1 MKLSYRTMFY
11 PLGVIGISLDI
22 DSRILECVDSALGK
36 LGENVRQSIYYY
48 LKKDF
53 MLEKFEIPRKPEVFE
68 RALISIFGKEGC
80 KVIEKM
86 ILVEIRKNF
95 RLKRVLSFKKAIKVL
110 SDAGT
115 CSKKQ
120 LLNK

>member
-1 MKLSYRTMFY
+1 MSI
-11 PLGVIGISLDI
+11 PLEVDLK
-22 DSRILECVDSALGK
+22 ILKCVDTALGK

-53 MLEKFEIPRKPEVFE
+53 MLERSEIPRKPEVFE
-68 RALISIFGKEGC
+68 RALTSIFGQEGC

-86 ILVEIRKNF
+86 ILIEIRKNF

-110 SDAGT
+110 SEAGT